1 MKSIRLFCSVCKWVN
16 EKQKN
21 IPDHWRECFPQKRRK
36 QKVEGF
42 SHWRKQRRKFD
53 SKTKRAHFFDYT
65 EIWWKKR
72 QGKKQKEKKKWNCV
86 CVLIAVLV
94 CASAGCRFRHRLWF
108 SDLQTAAL
116 LWKCKN
122 TLWPQSSR
130 EAIIEGGTN
139 LWRAPGCWT
148 STENFGIGGSC
159 WFEKKSPSSFKR

>member
-1 MKSIRLFCSVCKWVN
+1 MSEWKA
-16 EKQKN
+16 EKYS
-21 IPDHWRECFPQKRRK
+21 RSLKRVLPPK
-36 QKVEGF
+36 AK
-42 SHWRKQRRKFD
+42 
-53 SKTKRAHFFDYT
+53 KTKSWRFFPLAKT
-65 EIWWKKR
+65 KKEVR
-72 QGKKQKEKKKWNCV
+72 QQNKKSPLFRLHGNLVKETPRKEARGKKKWNCV

-94 CASAGCRFRHRLWF
+94 CASAGCWFRHRLWF